1 MNNTTNYG
9 EEVLVK
15 RDYEMRKSR
24 YDWLIKKRKEIDRIA
39 QDVMDQLKVSQLL
52 TEDNGLGV
60 GIAIIEK
67 CILEDFKNFSQAHLN
82 HEEVKNNVENYNNYI
97 RDVEKRVDIFK
108 KQIIDTLTFSLPQP
122 HQEEL
127 YNYFNREE
135 IY

>member
-67 CILEDFKNFSQAHLN
+67 CILKDFKNFSQAHLN
-82 HEEVKNNVENYNNYI
+82 HEDIKINVESYNNYI
-97 RDVEKRVDIFK
+97 RDVKKRVDIFK
-108 KQIIDTLTFSLPQP
+108 EQIIDTLTFSLPKNKQN
-122 HQEEL
+122 EL
-127 YNYFNREE
+127 YDYFNREE

>member
-1 MNNTTNYG
+1 MTNYG
-9 EEVLVK
+9 EQVLVE
-15 RDYEMRKSR
+15 RDHEMRKSR

-82 HEEVKNNVENYNNYI
+82 HEDVKINVENYNNYV

-108 KQIIDTLTFSLPQP
+108 EQIIDTLTFSLPQNK
-122 HQEEL
+122 QEEL
-127 YNYFNREE
+127 YDYFNRR
-135 IY
+135 

>member
-1 MNNTTNYG
+1 MTNYG
-9 EEVLVK
+9 EQVLVE
-15 RDYEMRKSR
+15 RDHEMRESR

-82 HEEVKNNVENYNNYI
+82 HEEVTNNVENYNNYMK
-97 RDVEKRVDIFK
+97 DVEKRVDIFK

-127 YNYFNREE
+127 YNYLNREE

>member
-67 CILEDFKNFSQAHLN
+67 CILEDFKNFSQGHLN
-82 HEEVKNNVENYNNYI
+82 HEDVKINVESYNNYMK
-97 RDVEKRVDIFK
+97 DVEKRVDIFK
-108 KQIIDTLTFSLPQP
+108 KQIIDTLTFSLPKNKQN
-122 HQEEL
+122 EL

>member
-1 MNNTTNYG
+1 MTNYG
-9 EEVLVK
+9 EQVLVE
-15 RDYEMRKSR
+15 RDHEMRKSR

>member
-1 MNNTTNYG
+1 MTNYG
-9 EEVLVK
+9 EQVLVE
-15 RDYEMRKSR
+15 RDHEIRKSR

>member
-1 MNNTTNYG
+1 MTNYG
-9 EEVLVK
+9 EQVLVE
-15 RDYEMRKSR
+15 RDHEMRKSR

-82 HEEVKNNVENYNNYI
+82 HEEVKNNVENYNNYM

-108 KQIIDTLTFSLPQP
+108 EQIINTLTFSLPQP

-127 YNYFNREE
+127 YNYLDRKE

>member
-1 MNNTTNYG
+1 MTNYG
-9 EEVLVK
+9 EQVLVE
-15 RDYEMRKSR
+15 RDHEMRKSR

-67 CILEDFKNFSQAHLN
+67 CILEDFKSFFQAHLN
-82 HEEVKNNVENYNNYI
+82 HEEATNYDVESYNNYMK
-97 RDVEKRVDIFK
+97 DVEKRVDIFK
-108 KQIIDTLTFSLPQP
+108 EQIINTLTFSLPQP
-122 HQEEL
+122 HQEKL

-135 IY
+135 ID